1 MRAAVFDRYGPPGVV
16 HLGDVVRPVPRD
28 NEILIRVGAASV
40 NPLDCITQ
48 GKPYSLRMMTGLRR
62 PRNTRLGVD
71 VAGQVEAAGRD
82 VTRFRPG
89 DQVFGL
95 CRRDP
100 LARGAAAWLHCQGA
114 FAEYACVPERAAAA
128 MPGNITPGQAAAVPV
143 AALTALQGL
152 RDRGKIRPG
161 HQVLINGAAGGVGTF
176 AVQIAK
182 SFGAEVTGVC
192 STRNAGLVRSLG
204 ADRVLDYTREDFTAT
219 GDRYDVF
226 FDLVGNHPLAACRR
240 DLKPHLTGTF
250 KLSSGPLLVGKVV
263 DVAGRSHNPPERAV
277 VLCVNEKPGIQTLD
291 RSRPVP
297 PMMPGTPG
305 TPGRRSH
312 DYVRHGT
319 TGLFAA
325 FSIADGT
332 AISSR
337 HRRHRAAEFKKFPA
351 RTGKAVPAG
360 LDVHLVCDNLAAHK
374 TPEIRARLAR
384 HPRFRLHVTPTGSS
398 WINQV
403 GRWPG

>member
-1 MRAAVFDRYGPPGVV
+1 MKAAVFDRYGPPGVV
-16 HLGDVVRPVPRD
+16 HLGDAARPVPRD
-28 NEILIRVGAASV
+28 NEVLIRVRAASV
-40 NPLDCITQ
+40 NPLDCVTQ
-48 GKPYSLRMMTGLRR
+48 GKPYSLRLMTGLRR

-82 VTRFRPG
+82 VTQFRPG

-95 CRRDP
+95 CLRDP

-114 FAEYACVPERAAAA
+114 FAEYACLPERAPAA

-152 RDRGKIRPG
+152 RDKGKIRPG

-226 FDLVGNHPLAACRR
+226 FDLVGNRPLAACRR
-240 DLKPHLTGTF
+240 VLKPDGIYVGAGGPGGRWLLGLMARPAAML
-250 KLSSGPLLVGKVV
+250 LSSRLAGQKLVTYLARPDQADLIAIGELIAAGTVTPVIDRRYGLSEVGAALQYLQEKHARGKVV
-263 DVAGRSHNPPERAV
+263 ID
-277 VLCVNEKPGIQTLD
+277 PGI
-291 RSRPVP
+291 
-297 PMMPGTPG
+297 
-305 TPGRRSH
+305 
-312 DYVRHGT
+312 
-319 TGLFAA
+319 
-325 FSIADGT
+325 
-332 AISSR
+332 
-337 HRRHRAAEFKKFPA
+337 
-351 RTGKAVPAG
+351 
-360 LDVHLVCDNLAAHK
+360 
-374 TPEIRARLAR
+374 
-384 HPRFRLHVTPTGSS
+384 
-398 WINQV
+398 
-403 GRWPG
+403 